1 MYQRKLHYIYLDVH
15 CQAFLKTVIV
25 NFLQIEAKAIG
36 ATTQRAFRRHII
48 WERARVYIRVRARNF
63 FNRQK
68 RHFVGYFAKKNTLRA
83 LLKNFLM
90 KMQNSVD
97 FRLTLTKRFGYN
109 ARIIKSKPNRNAQP
123 AEYGFRKHH

>member
-1 MYQRKLHYIYLDVH
+1 MYQRKLHYIYLDAH
-15 CQAFLKTVIV
+15 CQAFLKAAIV

-48 WERARVYIRVRARNF
+48 RERARVYIRACAKF
-63 FNRQK
+63 FQSTKTAFCRL
-68 RHFVGYFAKKNTLRA
+68 FCKKNTLRV

>member
-1 MYQRKLHYIYLDVH
+1 MYQRKLHYIYLDAH
-15 CQAFLKTVIV
+15 CQAFLKAAIV

-68 RHFVGYFAKKNTLRA
+68 RHFVGYFANTIPFVYC
-83 LLKNFLM
+83 LKIF
-90 KMQNSVD
+90 
-97 FRLTLTKRFGYN
+97 
-109 ARIIKSKPNRNAQP
+109 
-123 AEYGFRKHH
+123 

>member
-1 MYQRKLHYIYLDVH
+1 MRMR
-15 CQAFLKTVIV
+15 AKTTY
-25 NFLQIEAKAIG
+25 FC
-36 ATTQRAFRRHII
+36 
-48 WERARVYIRVRARNF
+48 
-63 FNRQK
+63 NRQK
-68 RHFVGYFAKKNTLRA
+68 RHFVGYFAKKNTLRV

>member
-1 MYQRKLHYIYLDVH
+1 MYQRKLHYIYLDAH
-15 CQAFLKTVIV
+15 CQAFLKAAIV

-48 WERARVYIRVRARNF
+48 WERACVYTCVREIFSIDKNGILSVIL
-63 FNRQK
+63 Q
-68 RHFVGYFAKKNTLRA
+68 KKNTLRV